1 MTPHIV
7 KKAYSSQ
14 AKQGGVALITVL
26 LIFAVASVIAIQMSS
41 RLQLDL
47 RRTETMLALDK
58 GAAYARGAEA
68 YATALIPD
76 LLKENPQAVTLVSQ
90 DLPPYMVEEGVLQVS
105 IYELSGRFNINWLD
119 SVNNNPDEPSIDAFE
134 RFATELGVNGAQA
147 RDLAIAIA
155 DWIDADDDPTGV
167 AGAESQEYLRFD
179 PPYRTANQSFQSIS
193 ELRLVRGMTDELFE
207 TLKPFIAALPAQSKL
222 NLNAASIPVIL
233 SLSDN
238 VTPENAQQLV
248 SDRDVAALSTVPQYL
263 GLDGEPV
270 AGNMIFSPEY
280 FLLSTQADVLG
291 RISKLNSVVHLPSA
305 SGNGK
310 PLILS
315 RNQSLF

>member
-1 MTPHIV
+1 MSPRIV
-7 KKAYSSQ
+7 KQAYSSQ
-14 AKQGGVALITVL
+14 TRQGGVALITVL

-47 RRTETMLALDK
+47 RRTENMLALDK

-76 LLKENPQAVTLVSQ
+76 LLKDNPQAVTLASQ
-90 DLPPYMVEEGVLQVS
+90 DLPPYMVEEGILQVS
-105 IYELSGRFNINWLD
+105 IYELSGRYNINWLD
-119 SVNNNPDEPSIDAFE
+119 SVNNDPDEPTIDAFE

-167 AGAESQEYLRFD
+167 AGAESQEYLRFE
-179 PPYRTANQSFQSIS
+179 PPYRTANQAFQSVS
-193 ELRLVRGMTDELFE
+193 ELRLVRGMTDDLFE

-222 NLNAASIPVIL
+222 NLNAAPIPVIL
-233 SLSDN
+233 SLSDK
-238 VTPENAQQLV
+238 VTPDNAQQLV
-248 SDRDVAALSTVPQYL
+248 TDREAAALSAVPRYL
-263 GLDGEPV
+263 ELDGDPV
-270 AGNMIFSPEY
+270 AGDVIFSPEY

-291 RISKLNSVVHLPSA
+291 RISKLNSVVHLPPA
-305 SGNGK
+305 AGNEK
-310 PLILS
+310 PLVLS
-315 RNQSLF
+315 RNQSMF